1 MNNSSKFFE
10 NRECEYFPCHDLKG
24 NFNCLFCYCPMY
36 QYEDC
41 LGNGKYIEKNGRR
54 IKNCTGCTFP
64 HKPENYKAIMNFLK
78 EKAQAKN

>member
-1 MNNSSKFFE
+1 
-10 NRECEYFPCHDLKG
+10 
-24 NFNCLFCYCPMY
+24 MY